1 MHYIIDRFEG
11 SLAICEAEDQTMV
24 TIERSKLPPEALE
37 GDCLRF
43 QDNRYIIDQ
52 EMTSMRK
59 LAMQKRMK
67 KLFS

>member
-1 MHYIIDRFEG
+1 
-11 SLAICEAEDQTMV
+11 MV

-59 LAMQKRMK
+59 LAMQERMK